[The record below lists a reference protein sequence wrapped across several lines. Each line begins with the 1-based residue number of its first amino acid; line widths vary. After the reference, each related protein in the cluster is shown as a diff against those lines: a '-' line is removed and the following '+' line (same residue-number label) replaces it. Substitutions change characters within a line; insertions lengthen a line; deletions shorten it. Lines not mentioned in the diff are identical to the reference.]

1 MTNTRIQPQQTTPL
15 HQLKPDERGAAL
27 LLSLI
32 ILILVAGI
40 SVIVL
45 TVVTHESRIAGSDL
59 KRTEA
64 FYATAS
70 GIEKMTNDFA
80 GLFQR
85 TANPVQSQL
94 NTIANSPPPELLAQ
108 GFTFN
113 QTLVPDDVTL
123 TSMRLTQNITNGA
136 YPHVNIKSGP
146 LNGLFAAVSPY
157 ILTSTGTHTRTGAKV
172 TLQRNVNN
180 YLIPLFQFGT
190 FSDGDLEF
198 WPQPPMTFNGRVH
211 ANGNIYFGGDITF
224 TKMVTTANEAVRT
237 VLRNNK
243 VLPAGYSV
251 GNPRFLI
258 NGTTAAMTMGS
269 VIGGPN
275 LPQPRTDQR
284 GVFTDSPNGT
294 DNTSWAGTSI
304 AKLDGTPNQFGGL
317 LQTKSTG
324 TLPLQLP
331 LQIDGNKPLE
341 IIKRAMPGDTNSLST
356 GRFHNKAEIRIFI
369 DDEVAGSGVAN
380 VAGIPGNLGVFLSQF
395 DPVPLNGGNA
405 LRVVKDDGTGYQ
417 DNLDWL
423 QGDPA
428 LGKKA
433 DTVRGVRSYTITT
446 ASAASATTGG
456 KNATLTEL
464 NNSNIAGNVN
474 KNIPKLC
481 PTCAFIPPGA
491 GITGHILIQIRTPD
505 GNLLD
510 VTQTILS
517 MGMTVGEPNGIVYL
531 QRPEWAAHMQGGRDR
546 KGDLTHHNFLTYF
559 LDTSVTDRRCIA
571 DGEVRQSV
579 VFSNIGYINATDT
592 TLDDDT
598 PTGALTPCMPNNA
611 TRSRDDQFSTASGSR
626 NRIVPINLYNVRE
639 GRIDEAL
646 STTTVYSRGI
656 GSVIDINMRNLAR
669 WVDGVFDNTLL
680 SGTNAVSANIDGSD
694 GYVVYIS
701 DRRGDRVKLERTA
714 AGANINT
721 TNGMVDNED
730 VYGYNQANGDV
741 PDRGED
747 VIDFG
752 FDPVTG
758 KLKKNS
764 LQMDTNELPDPV
776 GIALP
781 ANLVAPALPAGVD
794 PADFTRATVVSEWNP
809 AAMAAPGALAPN
821 YYFRRAVRLF
831 NGENLQTSLAPNK
844 LSPTKGIM
852 MSTEN
857 MIYIWGN
864 YNTTGINGQP
874 LDGTSTLNDPTQP
887 FWYTGNQIPAGIVAD
902 AFFPLSKTWYDAMSS
917 MYPEG
922 GTTRIAD
929 ADASAT
935 GTGAILIGQETSVR
949 AGIISG
955 TTLSSMPLN
964 PTTYFLEKMNGGVH
978 NFPRFM
984 ETWDPGVEKRWNYT
998 GSFILLYNSTQA
1010 VGPYSVA
1017 SSVVYAPPKRN
1028 WSFDDTFLDPRK
1040 LPPGT
1045 PEFQF
1050 IEPTAFRQIF

>member
-1 MTNTRIQPQQTTPL
+1 MTNTRIQPRQPISL
-15 HQLKPDERGAAL
+15 HQLKPRERGAAL

-32 ILILVAGI
+32 ILALVAAI
-40 SVIVL
+40 SLIML
-45 TVVTHESRIAGSDL
+45 AVVTHESRIAGSDL

-70 GIEKMTNDFA
+70 GIEKMTNDFSA
-80 GLFQR
+80 LFQR
-85 TANPVQSQL
+85 TANPIQSQL

-108 GFTFN
+108 GFRFN
-113 QTLVPDDVTL
+113 QTLVPDDATL

-146 LNGLFAAVSPY
+146 LNGLMASVSPY
-157 ILTSTGTHTRTGAKV
+157 ILTSTATHSRTNTRV

-237 VLRNNK
+237 ILRNDHP
-243 VLPAGYSV
+243 LPAGYSL

-258 NGTTAAMTMGS
+258 GGTTARMTMGS

-275 LPQPRTDQR
+275 MPQPRTDQR
-284 GVFTDSPNGT
+284 GNFPDSPTGSNNGAWNGT
-294 DNTSWAGTSI
+294 SVAQ
-304 AKLDGTPNQFGGL
+304 LDGTDNQFGGF

-324 TLPLQLP
+324 VLPLQLP
-331 LQIDGNKPLE
+331 LQIDGKKPVE
-341 IIKRAMPGDTNSLST
+341 IIKRAMPDDTTALST

-369 DDEVAGSGVAN
+369 DDEVAGSGAAN
-380 VAGIPGNLGVFLSQF
+380 VAGIPPAMGVYLSTF
-395 DPVPLNGGNA
+395 DPDPLNGGNA
-405 LRVVKDDGTGYQ
+405 LRVVKDDGTGYA
-417 DNLDWL
+417 DTVDWF
-423 QGDPA
+423 QGNPA
-428 LGKKA
+428 LGRKA
-433 DTVRGVRSYTITT
+433 MTVRGVRSYTITT

-456 KNATLTEL
+456 KNATATEIT
-464 NNSNIAGNVN
+464 NSNNVGNPN
-474 KNIPKLC
+474 YGIPKVGN
-481 PTCAFIPPGA
+481 AFIPPGA
-491 GITGHILIQIRTPD
+491 GIKGHILIQIRQPD
-505 GNLLD
+505 GTLLD
-510 VTQTILS
+510 VTRTILS

-531 QRPEWAAHMQGGRDR
+531 QRPEWAGHMQGDRDR
-546 KGDLTHHNFLTYF
+546 KGDATHNNFLTYF
-559 LDTSVTDRRCIA
+559 LDTTVTNRRCIA
-571 DGEVRQSV
+571 DGEVSKNV
-579 VFSNIGYINATDT
+579 AFTSIGYIWDHDNN
-592 TLDDDT
+592 LDDDPHT
-598 PTGALTPCMPNNA
+598 NTATTRCLPTAA
-611 TRSRDDQFSTASGSR
+611 TRSRDDQFSAASGSL

-639 GRIDEAL
+639 GRINETL
-646 STTTVYSRGI
+646 TTTTVYGRGI
-656 GSVIDINMRNLAR
+656 GTVIDINMRNLAR
-669 WVDGVFDNTLL
+669 WVDGVFDGTLL
-680 SGTNAVSANIDGSD
+680 NGTNAVSANIDGQD

-701 DRRGDRVKLERTA
+701 DRRGDRVKLERNA
-714 AGANINT
+714 AGANIST

-730 VYGYNQANGDV
+730 VYGYNQLNGQT

-747 VIDFG
+747 VIDYG
-752 FDPVTG
+752 FDPATG
-758 KLKKNS
+758 KLKKDS
-764 LQMDTNELPDPV
+764 LQIDDNELPDP
-776 GIALP
+776 IAITLP
-781 ANLVAPALPAGVD
+781 ANLTPPPGVD
-794 PADFTRATVVSEWNP
+794 AADFTRAVTVSQWNP
-809 AAMAAPGALAPN
+809 TPMTAVGALAPD

-831 NGENLQTSLAPNK
+831 NGEDLMITGGAGR
-844 LSPTKGIM
+844 LSSTKGIM
-852 MSTEN
+852 MASEN
-857 MIYIWGN
+857 MVYIWGN
-864 YNTTGINGQP
+864 YNTTGITGQP
-874 LDGTSTLNDPTQP
+874 IDGTSTLNDMTQP
-887 FWYTGNQIPAGIVAD
+887 FWYTGNQIPAGIVSD

-922 GTTRIAD
+922 GATRIAD
-929 ADASAT
+929 ADSSAA
-935 GTGAILIGQETSVR
+935 GTGAIPVGEETSVR

-955 TTLSSMPLN
+955 TTLSSMPIA
-964 PTTYFLEKMNGGVH
+964 PTTYYLERLNGGVH

-1017 SSVVYAPPKRN
+1017 SGVVYTPPKRN

-1050 IEPTAFRQIF
+1050 IEPTAFRQIY